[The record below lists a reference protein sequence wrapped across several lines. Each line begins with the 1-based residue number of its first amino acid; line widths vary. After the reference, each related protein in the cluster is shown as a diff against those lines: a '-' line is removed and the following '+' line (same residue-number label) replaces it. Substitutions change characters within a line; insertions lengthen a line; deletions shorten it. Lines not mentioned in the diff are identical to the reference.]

1 MNLETELRELAQT
14 HLDLIQD
21 IQWHDLR
28 RAVVIHLES
37 LEEHDTLIVPRV
49 PVPRVPTRQVCH
61 HIINQKPCPKW
72 TDGTACGATWHPEFL
87 QILEDGQPKWI
98 WMPRQAICRSDQ
110 RSRGV
115 RHQQG
120 QLCCTDPNCLRSH
133 APNWL
138 YAELWA
144 FRWWVQH
151 EFNTGLATGYTL
163 NGDLIGMST
172 RTANL
177 TLATMPYVD
186 EAYYHKFR
194 WHAPIPQ
201 PETYGDMIVTAPSRR
216 ANLHNEQ
223 PRRGRASTPRRHNTP
238 KRHVTPP
245 RPVVIRAEAPPA
257 PAPAAPTHPWL
268 TPETNWEED
277 PWTRAEREHAEQQEA
292 RAKAKAPPPP
302 APYSTQEPPAGPPVT
317 PSINPPR
324 QHRVEQTPITRAF
337 ETLRQTAGSS
347 VQSIPAS
354 VPAPS
359 PAPTSTELTQMTAP
373 ADANLMTQSWNLIS
387 GFPTTPSPPRI
398 PDTILAAWFER
409 PPIQFTRQ
417 LPPTHMHGMP
427 SLLREDSSFQLNSQL
442 LTEFT
447 SLLEN
452 HYPVSIGTWGTII
465 QGNMTPQVPGHQHFD
480 RLQLI
485 PMASE
490 THTADAS
497 LLKFWWHQHLLLAR
511 NVVQERFANSR
522 AGPTI
527 ISDHLQAF
535 LLTAINL
542 MKMARP
548 VGPPYELRQPQG
560 PALASLAET
569 LLDTLQGTMTM
580 DMKMGI
586 ATGHIGELVMEGDH
600 RNSRLVFYRTI
611 NWADRA
617 AKPRSQSPTQ
627 PYDDDC
633 VDVWEPGT
641 LLSFTHVPYMIYINS
656 VEFWFSV
663 DTVHIVTG
671 TKFTINTLISVHILL
686 MRAAMTCCLWTHFV
700 RTRQHGTLNTQ
711 FTDHIDHRW
720 TSGSWI
726 PIFRPRPVVAKQAV
740 PWARYL
746 SNTNHDTLK
755 SDRNDPYISCDS
767 IHFESIT
774 FHTYRNIP
782 LLLSIPSTAS
792 AFGINPPL
800 FR

>member
-1 MNLETELRELAQT
+1 MMNLLETELRELAQT

-37 LEEHDTLIVPRV
+37 LEEHDTLIAPRI
-49 PVPRVPTRQVCH
+49 PSRQICH

-72 TDGTACGATWHPEFL
+72 TDGTPCGATWHPEFL

-98 WMPRQAICRSDQ
+98 WLPRQSICRTDQ

-216 ANLHNEQ
+216 ANQQ

-257 PAPAAPTHPWL
+257 AAPTAHTQPWL
-268 TPETNWEED
+268 PQEANWEED

-292 RAKAKAPPPP
+292 KAKAPPPP
-302 APYSTQEPPAGPPVT
+302 APYTTQELPAGPPVT

-324 QHRVEQTPITRAF
+324 QHRVDQTPITRAF
-337 ETLRQTAGSS
+337 ETLRQTAGST

-354 VPAPS
+354 VPEPS
-359 PAPTSTELTQMTAP
+359 PAPVSNELNQIAAQ
-373 ADANLMTQSWNLIS
+373 ADINPMTQSWNLIS

-398 PDTILAAWFER
+398 PDTILGAWFER

-417 LPPTHMHGMP
+417 LPPTHMQGLP

-447 SLLEN
+447 SLLQN
-452 HYPVSIGTWGTII
+452 HYPVSMGTWGTII
-465 QGNMTPQVPGHQHFD
+465 QGNMIPQVPGHQHFD

-490 THTADAS
+490 TQTADAS
-497 LLKFWWHQHLLLAR
+497 LLKFWWRQHLLLAR
-511 NVVQERFANSR
+511 NVAQERFANSR

-527 ISDHLQAF
+527 ISEHLQAF

-542 MKMARP
+542 MKLARP
-548 VGPPYELRQPQG
+548 VGPPFELRQPEG

-580 DMKMGI
+580 QMKMGI

-617 AKPRSQSPTQ
+617 AKPRSKSPTQ
-627 PYDDDC
+627 SSDDDG
-633 VDVWEPGT
+633 VDV
-641 LLSFTHVPYMIYINS
+641 
-656 VEFWFSV
+656 
-663 DTVHIVTG
+663 
-671 TKFTINTLISVHILL
+671 
-686 MRAAMTCCLWTHFV
+686 
-700 RTRQHGTLNTQ
+700 
-711 FTDHIDHRW
+711 
-720 TSGSWI
+720 
-726 PIFRPRPVVAKQAV
+726 
-740 PWARYL
+740 
-746 SNTNHDTLK
+746 
-755 SDRNDPYISCDS
+755 
-767 IHFESIT
+767 
-774 FHTYRNIP
+774 
-782 LLLSIPSTAS
+782 
-792 AFGINPPL
+792 
-800 FR
+800 

>member
-1 MNLETELRELAQT
+1 MMNLETELRELAQT

-49 PVPRVPTRQVCH
+49 ATRQVCH

-120 QLCCTDPNCLRSH
+120 QLSCTDPNCLRSH

-177 TLATMPYVD
+177 TLAIMPYVD

-245 RPVVIRAEAPPA
+245 RTVVIRAEAPPA
-257 PAPAAPTHPWL
+257 PAPAAPT
-268 TPETNWEED
+268 
-277 PWTRAEREHAEQQEA
+277 
-292 RAKAKAPPPP
+292 
-302 APYSTQEPPAGPPVT
+302 
-317 PSINPPR
+317 
-324 QHRVEQTPITRAF
+324 
-337 ETLRQTAGSS
+337 QTAGSS

-359 PAPTSTELTQMTAP
+359 PAPVSTELTQMTAP
-373 ADANLMTQSWNLIS
+373 ADTNPMTQSWNLIS

-398 PDTILAAWFER
+398 PDTILGAWFER

-417 LPPTHMHGMP
+417 LSPTHMQGMP

-447 SLLEN
+447 SLLQN
-452 HYPVSIGTWGTII
+452 HYPVSMGTWGTII
-465 QGNMTPQVPGHQHFD
+465 QGNMTPQAPGHLHFD

-490 THTADAS
+490 TQTADAS

-511 NVVQERFANSR
+511 NVAQERFANRR

-542 MKMARP
+542 MKLARP
-548 VGPPYELRQPQG
+548 VGPPYDLRQPES

-580 DMKMGI
+580 GMKMGI

-600 RNSRLVFYRTI
+600 KNSRLVFYRTI
-611 NWADRA
+611 NFAGPA
-617 AKPRSQSPTQ
+617 NPRSTSPTQ
-627 PYDDDC
+627 SFDDD
-633 VDVWEPGT
+633 G
-641 LLSFTHVPYMIYINS
+641 
-656 VEFWFSV
+656 VEV
-663 DTVHIVTG
+663 
-671 TKFTINTLISVHILL
+671 
-686 MRAAMTCCLWTHFV
+686 
-700 RTRQHGTLNTQ
+700 
-711 FTDHIDHRW
+711 
-720 TSGSWI
+720 
-726 PIFRPRPVVAKQAV
+726 
-740 PWARYL
+740 
-746 SNTNHDTLK
+746 
-755 SDRNDPYISCDS
+755 
-767 IHFESIT
+767 
-774 FHTYRNIP
+774 
-782 LLLSIPSTAS
+782 
-792 AFGINPPL
+792 
-800 FR
+800 